1 MAPPAPA
8 AGPSIFVPATR
19 RERAENFEGYWAY
32 LRQKNGELFER
43 EQALAEKQRV
53 LGRFREHA
61 VRSRRPL
68 AAPELFYRNNVVMR
82 DDPRTLDRTTLLLT
96 FLYKFARHEWVGIS
110 AAWDV
115 TPTLA
120 DSVYVTDRISRYHLA
135 EEFGHMRLF
144 HEMFETF
151 RLDRVQWVPLA
162 PWVRRAYGFF
172 TRMPP
177 ALMASAAFVTELMGF
192 TVYLHLDRILDTIL
206 AEEPDA
212 RERVRALLYEI
223 ASDELGHIGL
233 RRNFLGPLGCR
244 TAKLM
249 IGPMFRA
256 FLRSMPESAL
266 LFDVR
271 QMVRDAQGFTYG
283 AVSPAISK
291 GAWVPSYVRLRP

>member
-8 AGPSIFVPATR
+8 GASIFVPATR

-68 AAPELFYRNNVVMR
+68 MAPELFYRNNVVMR
-82 DDPRTLDRTTLLLT
+82 DDPRALDRTTLLLT

-120 DSVYVTDRISRYHLA
+120 DSVYVTDKISRYHLA

-162 PWVRRAYGFF
+162 PWVRRAYAFF

-206 AEEPDA
+206 AEEPEA

-233 RRNFLGPLGCR
+233 RRNYLGPLGCR

-256 FLRSMPESAL
+256 FLRSMPEAAL

-271 QMVRDAQGFTYG
+271 QMVKDAQGFTYG

>member
-1 MAPPAPA
+1 MAPAPA
-8 AGPSIFVPATR
+8 AGPSIFAPATR
-19 RERAENFEGYWAY
+19 RERDENFKGYWAY
-32 LRQKNGELFER
+32 LRQKNGELLER

-68 AAPELFYRNNVVMR
+68 TAPELFYRNNVVMR

-120 DSVYVTDRISRYHLA
+120 DSVYVTDKISRYHLA

-162 PWVRRAYGFF
+162 PWVRRAYAFF

-177 ALMASAAFVTELMGF
+177 SLMASAAFVTELMGF
-192 TVYLHLDRILDTIL
+192 TVYLHLDKILDTIL
-206 AEEPDA
+206 AEEPEA

-244 TAKLM
+244 AAKLM

-271 QMVRDAQGFTYG
+271 QMVKDAQGFTYG

-291 GAWVPSYVRLRP
+291 GAWVPSYIRARP

>member
-8 AGPSIFVPATR
+8 AGPSVFAPATR
-19 RERAENFEGYWAY
+19 RERDENFEGYWAY
-32 LRQKNGELFER
+32 LRQKNGELLER

-68 AAPELFYRNNVVMR
+68 TAPELFYRNNVVMR

-120 DSVYVTDRISRYHLA
+120 DSVYVTDKISRYHLA

-162 PWVRRAYGFF
+162 PWVRRAYAFF

-177 ALMASAAFVTELMGF
+177 SLMASAAFVTELMGF
-192 TVYLHLDRILDTIL
+192 TVYLHLDKILDTIL

-244 TAKLM
+244 AAKLM

-271 QMVRDAQGFTYG
+271 QMVKDAQGFTYG

-291 GAWVPSYVRLRP
+291 GAWVPSYIRARP

>member
-1 MAPPAPA
+1 MAAIAPA
-8 AGPSIFVPATR
+8 GASIFAPATR
-19 RERAENFEGYWAY
+19 RERAENFERYLAY
-32 LRQKNGELFER
+32 LREKNGELSES
-43 EQALAEKQRV
+43 EQALAEKQKV
-53 LGRFREHA
+53 LRRFREHA

-68 AAPELFYRNNVVMR
+68 PDPERFYRNNVVMR
-82 DDPRTLDRTTLLLT
+82 DDPRTLDRPTLLLT

-120 DSVYVTDRISRYHLA
+120 DSVYVTDKISRYHLA

-151 RLDRVQWVPLA
+151 RLDRVEWVPLA
-162 PWVRRAYGFF
+162 PWVRRAYELF

-192 TVYLHLDRILDTIL
+192 TVYLHLDQILDAVL
-206 AEEPDA
+206 AEEPEA
-212 RERVRALLYEI
+212 RARVRELLYEI

-244 TAKLM
+244 AAKLM
-249 IGPMFRA
+249 TGLMFRA

-266 LFDVR
+266 LFDVDR
-271 QMVRDAQGFTYG
+271 MVKDAQGFTYG
-283 AVSPAISK
+283 VVPPAISK
-291 GAWVPSYVRLRP
+291 GAWVPSYIPVCQI